1 VAITAHQNLGSGEEW
16 GGWAVG
22 KVGARKVMSSGQG
35 WEGVVNGLV
44 IGEKRVGRWGG
55 SGEELRGKNKWGVES
70 GLGR

>member
-1 VAITAHQNLGSGEEW
+1 
-16 GGWAVG
+16 VG